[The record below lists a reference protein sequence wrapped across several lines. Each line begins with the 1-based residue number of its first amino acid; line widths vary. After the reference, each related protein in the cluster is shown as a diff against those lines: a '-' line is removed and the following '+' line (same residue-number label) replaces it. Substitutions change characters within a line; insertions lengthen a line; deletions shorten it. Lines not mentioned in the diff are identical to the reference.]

1 MVVMLQR
8 KLAQIA
14 TTEAYSGVRNE
25 GNWQVKHIMNM
36 LANKNEQG
44 TDKQT

>member
-1 MVVMLQR
+1 MAVMRQR

-25 GNWQVKHIMNM
+25 GNWQVKRIMNIQ
-36 LANKNEQG
+36 ATKNEQG
-44 TDKQT
+44 TNKLA